1 MKRCPKC
8 DFSFADFHHVCDFD
22 GAELVDDPERP
33 PSQVKASSPRR
44 RFWRVLK
51 SPVFLAGLGLVAVLA
66 SALLIGYYDAKNQL
80 NPIARNQPSENS
92 SASPVSPPQDSTQSA
107 AQRPAETKAPA
118 ASTRALVASNP
129 KRTERSSS
137 KARRQGTASRQLA
150 RLHSPGSARK
160 QPNKSLTA
168 RQKESKDAADSKEPK
183 LTAMLKTTWHILRK
197 PFRF

>member
-33 PSQVKASSPRR
+33 PSQVRASPSSRI
-44 RFWRVLK
+44 WRILK

-66 SALLIGYYDAKNQL
+66 SALLIGYYDSLNQL
-80 NPIARNQPSENS
+80 NSTARNQPSQDS
-92 SASPVSPPQDSTQSA
+92 SVGPVSPAQDSTQST
-107 AQRPAETKAPA
+107 AQRPAEKKARA
-118 ASTRALVASNP
+118 ASTRALVLS
-129 KRTERSSS
+129 KSRRTGQSFT
-137 KARRQGTASRQLA
+137 ARRQTTASRQLA
-150 RLHSPGSARK
+150 RLHSPGAAK
-160 QPNKSLTA
+160 NQPGKSLTA
-168 RQKESKDAADSKEPK
+168 RQRESKDIADEKEPK

>member
-33 PSQVKASSPRR
+33 PSSLKASPPRR

-66 SALLIGYYDAKNQL
+66 SALLIGYYDSVNQL
-80 NPIARNQPSENS
+80 NSIARNQPSQNS
-92 SASPVSPPQDSTQSA
+92 SASPVSPAQNSTQST
-107 AQRPAETKAPA
+107 AQRPAHTNTPA
-118 ASTRALVASNP
+118 ASTRAPVAS
-129 KRTERSSS
+129 KSKTTEKSSS
-137 KARRQGTASRQLA
+137 TARRQATASRQLA

-160 QPNKSLTA
+160 QPSKSLTA
-168 RQKESKDAADSKEPK
+168 RQRESKDTADQKEPK
-183 LTAMLKTTWHILRK
+183 LVAMLKTTWHILRK
-197 PFRF
+197 PFKF